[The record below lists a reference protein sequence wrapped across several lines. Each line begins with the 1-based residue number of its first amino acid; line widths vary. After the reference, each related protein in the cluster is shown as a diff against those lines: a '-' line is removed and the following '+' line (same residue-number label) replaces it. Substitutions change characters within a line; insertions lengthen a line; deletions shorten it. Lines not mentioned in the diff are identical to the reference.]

1 MSFSSFRLLRAV
13 SRREL
18 YITRPNFTASTTTL
32 LNFPFSFTNGTRAA
46 ALPFS
51 KTARAFSTAT
61 EEKSGGG
68 GSKLVWI
75 AAGLVGAGAG
85 YYIFSTQQIIQKV
98 EPLAE
103 ATPPPK
109 KEIDYQSVYNQIA
122 DILEDNDYD
131 DGSYGPVLLRL
142 AWHSSGTYDKET
154 GTGGSNGATMRF
166 AQEGGYG
173 ANAGLNV
180 ARDKLESIK
189 EKNPEIS
196 YSDLWT
202 LAGVVAI
209 QELGGPTIPWRPGRV
224 DADVSLTTP
233 DGRLPDAEKGA
244 KHIRDIFYR
253 MGFDDREIVALIGAH
268 ALGRC
273 HPTRSGFD
281 GPWTS
286 SPTVFTND
294 FFKELLNKKWVEK
307 KWKGPKQYVDKQTGN
322 LMMLP
327 ADLAFIQDKS
337 FKSWVEKYA
346 KDEQLYFK
354 DFAEA
359 FTKLL
364 ELGVPF
370 TGNEKVYTFKPTTQ

>member
-1 MSFSSFRLLRAV
+1 MSFSFRLLRTV
-13 SRREL
+13 SRREF
-18 YITRPNFTASTTTL
+18 YKARTNFIANTTPPT
-32 LNFPFSFTNGTRAA
+32 FPLFTNKASA
-46 ALPFS
+46 IAIPFS
-51 KTARAFSTAT
+51 KKARVFSTTT

-68 GSKLVWI
+68 GGSKLIWI
-75 AAGLVGAGAG
+75 AAGLIGAGAG
-85 YYIFSTQQIIQKV
+85 YYIFSTQQTVQKV
-98 EPLAE
+98 DPV

-109 KEIDYQSVYNQIA
+109 KEIDYQNVYNQIA

-131 DGSYGPVLLRL
+131 DGSFGPVLLRL

-180 ARDKLESIK
+180 ARDKLEKIK

-202 LAGVVAI
+202 LAGVVAV
-209 QELGGPTIPWRPGRV
+209 QELGGPTIPWRPGRADV
-224 DADVSLTTP
+224 DASFTTP
-233 DGRLPDAEKGA
+233 DGRLPDASQGA

-253 MGFDDREIVALIGAH
+253 MGFDDREIVALCGAH

-281 GPWTS
+281 GPWTF

-307 KWKGPKQYVDKQTGN
+307 KWKGPKQYVDKQTGD

-337 FKSWVEKYA
+337 FRQWVEKYA
-346 KDEQLYFK
+346 KDEQLFFK
-354 DFAEA
+354 DFADA
-359 FTKLL
+359 FRKLL

-370 TGNEKVYTFKPTTQ
+370 TGNEKVYTFKRTSE